1 MILRRAFVREVLLT
15 SVAVTVAMLM
25 IFIVVRALGFL
36 RQAAEGMIPVGS
48 IFLLLLL
55 KVMTYMDAILPL
67 MVFIAIL
74 MVLDRWSRDN
84 ETIIMAASGYSPGY
98 LLKPAAF
105 LLVVSGVLVGGF
117 SFYLSPLAVRVGGAI
132 EHEFRTGQEVSGIM
146 AGVFTETRNG
156 RGVYFVERADNNLST
171 YENVFVYGSDG
182 SQDGVVVAATARQEQ
197 DSKSGDRFLVLE
209 NGVRYEGV
217 QGDPAYRVIEFES
230 YSIRLLPDLVPE
242 PQTPLRGW
250 KNMSLLRGYDS
261 LRPEIKISLGKGWSE
276 LQWRLSKVVVLPV
289 LILFALGLGQISP
302 SRGRLPAII
311 GALVIYFCYTTV
323 AGFAVGIMR
332 QSTALTPTISL
343 WTLHLVFA
351 GAAIYVFW
359 CKTVNRSPLSLNRTP
374 ARS

>member
-15 SVAVTVAMLM
+15 SVAVTMAMLM

-67 MVFIAIL
+67 MVFVAIL
-74 MVLDRWSRDN
+74 MVLDRWGRDN
-84 ETIIMAASGYSPGY
+84 ETTIMAASGYSPGY

-105 LLVVSGVLVGGF
+105 LLVVSGVFVGGF

-132 EHEFRTGQEVSGIM
+132 EHEFRTGKEVSGIM

-156 RGVYFVERADNNLST
+156 RGVYFVESADNNLSM
-171 YENVFVYGSDG
+171 YEHVFVYGSDG
-182 SQDGVVVAATARQEQ
+182 SQDGVVVAATARQEH
-197 DSKSGDRFLVLE
+197 SKSGDRSLVLE
-209 NGVRYEGV
+209 NGLRYEGV
-217 QGDPAYRVIEFES
+217 AGDPAYRVIEFES
-230 YSIRLLPDLVPE
+230 YSIRLLPALVAE
-242 PQTPLRGW
+242 PKTPLRGW
-250 KNMSLLRGYDS
+250 KNLSLLRGYDP
-261 LRPEIKISLGKGWSE
+261 LRPETTISPETGWSE

-289 LILFALGLGQISP
+289 LILFALGLGQTSP
-302 SRGRLPAII
+302 GRGRLPAIM
-311 GALVIYFCYTTV
+311 GALVIYFCYTNV

-332 QSTALTPTISL
+332 QSTTLTPTIGL

-351 GAAIYVFW
+351 VAAIYLFW
-359 CKTVNRSPLSLNRTP
+359 CKTVNRSLLSLR
-374 ARS
+374 

>member
-67 MVFIAIL
+67 MVFVAIL

-105 LLVVSGVLVGGF
+105 LLVVSSVFVGGF

-132 EHEFRTGQEVSGIM
+132 EHEFRTGKEVSGIM

-156 RGVYFVERADNNLST
+156 RGVYFVERADNNLSM
-171 YENVFVYGSDG
+171 YEHVFVYGSDA

-197 DSKSGDRFLVLE
+197 DSKSGYRFLVLE

-217 QGDPAYRVIEFES
+217 PGDPAYRVIEFES

-242 PQTPLRGW
+242 PPVPLRGW
-250 KNMSLLRGYDS
+250 RNQELWQEYNSPSIR
-261 LRPEIKISLGKGWSE
+261 SE
-276 LQWRLSKVVVLPV
+276 LHWRLSKVVVLPV
-289 LILFALGLGQISP
+289 LILFALGLGHISP
-302 SRGRLPAII
+302 SQGRLPAIV
-311 GALVIYFCYTTV
+311 GALVIYFCYTNV
-323 AGFAVGIMR
+323 AGLAVATMR
-332 QSTALTPTISL
+332 NSTALSPAIGL
-343 WTLHLVFA
+343 WALHLVFA
-351 GAAIYVFW
+351 VAAIYLFW